1 MIYSGFSCFYPIIFG
16 AAEAMSLPSLLHP
29 TAIIADGAE
38 IGPGTRIGPYA
49 VIGAGVRLGR
59 DNIVGP
65 HAVVEGDTEIGDRNH
80 IFQFAS
86 VGAAP
91 QDLKFAGENSR
102 LRIGDGNVFREHVT
116 IHSGAARPLGVTTI
130 GDGNLF
136 MANAHVAH
144 DCCIGNHTRFVNGA
158 MIAGYGEVGD
168 HAFLSGLVA
177 VHQFTRIGAFA
188 FVAAGAMVSQDVPP
202 FCLAQ
207 GDRARLVS
215 LNEVGLRRHGF
226 AEPEVLALRRVFRM
240 LFRGT
245 GAKAERMAR
254 VRHDHA
260 GERGVAEL
268 LDFLA
273 DSKRGLVAA

>member
-1 MIYSGFSCFYPIIFG
+1 
-16 AAEAMSLPSLLHP
+16 MSLPSLFHA
-29 TAIIADGAE
+29 TAIIASGVE
-38 IGPGTRIGPYA
+38 IGEGTRIGAYA
-49 VIGAGVRLGR
+49 VIGEGVRLGR

-86 VGAAP
+86 VGAQP
-91 QDLKFAGENSR
+91 QDLKFSGGNSR

-136 MANAHVAH
+136 MANAHVGH
-144 DCCIGNHTRFVNGA
+144 DCRIGNHTRFVNGA

-215 LNEVGLRRHGF
+215 LNEVGLRRNGF
-226 AEPEVLALRRVFRM
+226 IEADVLMLRKVFRM
-240 LFRGT
+240 LFRGG
-245 GAKAERMAR
+245 GAKAERMAA
-254 VRHDHA
+254 VHHA
-260 GERGVAEL
+260 YGDRRGVDLLLRFL
-268 LDFLA
+268 LDT
-273 DSKRGLVAA
+273 KRGLAAA

>member
-1 MIYSGFSCFYPIIFG
+1 
-16 AAEAMSLPSLLHP
+16 MSSLLHP
-29 TAIIADGAE
+29 TSIIAAGAE
-38 IGPGTRIGPYA
+38 IGLGTRIGPYA

-59 DNIVGP
+59 DNVVGP

-86 VGAAP
+86 VGAPP
-91 QDLKFAGENSR
+91 QDLKWDSGNSR
-102 LRIGDGNVFREHVT
+102 LRIGNDNVFREHVT
-116 IHSGAARPLGVTTI
+116 IHSGAARPLGVTRI

-136 MANAHVAH
+136 MANAHVGH
-144 DCCIGNHTRFVNGA
+144 DCRIGSHTRFVNGA

-215 LNEVGLRRHGF
+215 LNEVGLRRNGF
-226 AEPEVLALRRVFRM
+226 IEADVLMLRKVFRM
-240 LFRGT
+240 LFRGVGT
-245 GAKAERMAR
+245 KAERMAA
-254 VRHDHA
+254 VDHA
-260 GERGVAEL
+260 YGERRGIDL
-268 LDFLA
+268 LLRFLS
-273 DSKRGLVAA
+273 DTKRGLAAA

>member
-1 MIYSGFSCFYPIIFG
+1 
-16 AAEAMSLPSLLHP
+16 MSLPSSLHA
-29 TAIIADGAE
+29 TAIIAPGVE
-38 IGPGTRIGPYA
+38 IGEGTRVGAYA
-49 VIGAGVRLGR
+49 VIGEGVRLGR

-65 HAVVEGDTEIGDRNH
+65 HAVVEGDTQIGDGNH

-86 VGAAP
+86 VGAQP
-91 QDLKFAGENSR
+91 QDLKFSGGNSR

-144 DCCIGNHTRFVNGA
+144 DCRIGNHTRFVNGA

-188 FVAAGAMVSQDVPP
+188 FIAAGAMVSQDVPP
-202 FCLAQ
+202 FCLAH

-215 LNEVGLRRHGF
+215 LNEVGLRRNGF
-226 AEPEVLALRRVFRM
+226 IEADVLMLRKVFRM
-240 LFRGT
+240 LFRHG
-245 GAKAERMAR
+245 GSKAERMAA
-254 VRHDHA
+254 VDHA
-260 GERGVAEL
+260 YAGRRGVDL
-268 LDFLA
+268 LLRFLS
-273 DSKRGLVAA
+273 DTKRGLAAA